1 MVFLR
6 EIFVIEYNKPLK
18 RATLKSAPLDM
29 VQNLKKSTSSHL
41 HIALCLLENF
51 LNFVEEILYFFS
63 FQVTGLLNETIGS
76 YTCTRGC
83 DAPIEYDSVF
93 TNDWDNTTGSDIGT
107 VVK

>member
-1 MVFLR
+1 MFTGKFSKFCLR
-6 EIFVIEYNKPLK
+6 NLIF
-18 RATLKSAPLDM
+18 
-29 VQNLKKSTSSHL
+29 SSL
-41 HIALCLLENF
+41 F
-51 LNFVEEILYFFS
+51 K
-63 FQVTGLLNETIGS
+63 VTGLLNETIGS

>member
-1 MVFLR
+1 M
-6 EIFVIEYNKPLK
+6 
-18 RATLKSAPLDM
+18 
-29 VQNLKKSTSSHL
+29 
-41 HIALCLLENF
+41 
-51 LNFVEEILYFFS
+51 
-63 FQVTGLLNETIGS
+63 LNETIGS